1 MRSQPL
7 PAAYAVTSASRIPV
21 SRHTAIVNHAA
32 AITARFPVYA
42 RSEARCRATVN
53 ECRGAAVR
61 YRVAVAC
68 RVIRRCRATVI
79 EYAAV
84 RCRFARSPTVYRYLT
99 THHTVRIN
107 PPSSLVQSTKQIRF
121 ILTLLNRT
129 MRHVNC
135 WTTGQETVT
144 YLDRGKLEVAAAQAR
159 RVPNGKPD
167 LRDCSTGAN
176 ADNWERSAA
185 PEWRERTRLPLRH
198 GAGEAAVQ
206 RTGGRTHPSDD
217 KPDALQEW
225 SRLAEER
232 QNEQQEDTKRRQCHR
247 IRQGRIPAASA
258 QLSSAKAGHR
268 SRSPNEG
275 ETGNALANLNAT
287 HQVGRG
293 LESEVL
299 TLRSS
304 AKAERSYQGVDNGG
318 GGICRVNMIRVHR
331 RQEEP
336 KEPKFGESRAAPLQG
351 ADSGRPSG
359 SSEVRGMGQEQR
371 TGPGGAHLKD
381 DHGSST
387 FMHKRKLPEV
397 PYSATSSEGRYDR
410 TGQNKDARPKT
421 STRAYVIIPNTAV
434 FGPTNFIGTTTA
446 SISTARM
453 KISG

>member
-7 PAAYAVTSASRIPV
+7 PAAYAVTST
-21 SRHTAIVNHAA
+21 SRHTAVFKHAA
-32 AITARFPVYA
+32 ASRLPVYH
-42 RSEARCRATVN
+42 RSVRRCRSTVKEYAAVPCRAIRRCRSTVN
-53 ECRGAAVR
+53 EYVAVRCRGAVS
-61 YRVAVAC
+61 C
-68 RVIRRCRATVI
+68 RAIRRCRATVN

-84 RCRFARSPTVYRYLT
+84 RCRFVRSATVYRYLP
-99 THHTVRIN
+99 THHTARVD

-135 WTTGQETVT
+135 WTDGTGDCDMPGQGETR
-144 YLDRGKLEVAAAQAR
+144 DRRRPGTKDAQR
-159 RVPNGKPD
+159 RAG
-167 LRDCSTGAN
+167 S
-176 ADNWERSAA
+176 
-185 PEWRERTRLPLRH
+185 TRLFCRFQGRQL
-198 GAGEAAVQ
+198 GEERCTREEGKNQITTTPWGWWSAVQ
-206 RTGGRTHPSDD
+206 RTGCRTHPSDD

-225 SRLAEER
+225 SRVAEKR

-275 ETGNALANLNAT
+275 ETGDASANLDAT

-304 AKAERSYQGVDNGG
+304 AKAECSYQGVDNGG
-318 GGICRVNMIRVHR
+318 GGIWRVNMIRVHR

-359 SSEVRGMGQEQR
+359 SSQVRGMGQER
-371 TGPGGAHLKD
+371 RMGPGGAHLND
-381 DHGSST
+381 DYGSSMFT
-387 FMHKRKLPEV
+387 QNQESQEV
-397 PYSATSSEGRYDR
+397 PYSVTSSERRYDR
-410 TGQNKDARPKT
+410 TGQNKDARPKS
-421 STRAYVIIPNTAV
+421 STGNSIILIT
-434 FGPTNFIGTTTA
+434 
-446 SISTARM
+446 
-453 KISG
+453 

>member
-7 PAAYAVTSASRIPV
+7 PAAYAVTSASRV
-21 SRHTAIVNHAA
+21 SVCRYAAIINHTAVSSDAA
-32 AITARFPVYA
+32 ASTRFPVYN
-42 RSEARCRATVN
+42 RSFRRCRSTVKEYAAVRFRVAVSCRAIRRCRATVN
-53 ECRGAAVR
+53 E
-61 YRVAVAC
+61 
-68 RVIRRCRATVI
+68 
-79 EYAAV
+79 YAAV
-84 RCRFARSPTVYRYLT
+84 RGRFTRSSTVYRYST
-99 THHTVRIN
+99 THHTVSIN
-107 PPSSLVQSTKQIRF
+107 PPSSLVLLTKQIRF

-144 YLDRGKLEVAAAQAR
+144 YLNRGKLGVAVAQAR
-159 RVPNGKPD
+159 RMPHGKPD
-167 LRDCSTGAN
+167 LRDCSTGTN

-185 PEWRERTRLPLRH
+185 PGKKQRTRLPLRP

-225 SRLAEER
+225 SRVAEKR

-247 IRQGRIPAASA
+247 IRQGRIPEASA

-275 ETGNALANLNAT
+275 ETGDASPRLDAT

-293 LESEVL
+293 LVSEVL

-304 AKAERSYQGVDNGG
+304 AKAECSNQGVDNGG

-359 SSEVRGMGQEQR
+359 SSQVRGMGQER
-371 TGPGGAHLKD
+371 RMGPGGAHLND
-381 DHGSST
+381 DYGSSMFT
-387 FMHKRKLPEV
+387 QNQESQEV
-397 PYSATSSEGRYDR
+397 PYSVTSSEGRYDR
-410 TGQNKDARPKT
+410 NRQNKDA
-421 STRAYVIIPNTAV
+421 
-434 FGPTNFIGTTTA
+434 
-446 SISTARM
+446 
-453 KISG
+453 